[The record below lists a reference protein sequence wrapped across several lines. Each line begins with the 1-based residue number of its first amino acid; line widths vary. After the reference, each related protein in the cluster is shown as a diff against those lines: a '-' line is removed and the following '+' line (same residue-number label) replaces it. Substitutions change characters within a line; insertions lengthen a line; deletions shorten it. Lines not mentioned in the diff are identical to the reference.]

1 MVDPFEPDD
10 GGPVLPPGP
19 RRSTYTPPPAGAQ
32 YEPGSLV
39 RDAVPLP
46 TPSPF
51 PAHDEP
57 ELDDL
62 EADLERVDESPV
74 SHAAEPVDMAVEPT
88 RVVWH
93 VETPQSAP
101 VEAVSP
107 HSAPSETPFS
117 PEAAAVEEPG
127 TTTSAAPPPT
137 AAEQLGLPS
146 VPPPPTRV
154 SLSDD
159 DLAAVLDP
167 AAAPP
172 GSTAELIDLF
182 EQQLTM
188 RAEEAQRL
196 ALWERAVRESGVP
209 RADELVESVRSAF
222 TGIIDVVPPA
232 VDPDDPWARYP
243 GASTPPATSPDDRE
257 PLVLPPVVAPASGD
271 EAAAAGE
278 PTVSADDALDAQS
291 APDAPTGQG
300 LTEALASFPPPFG
313 LVPSAV
319 VPPPIDDA
327 QTAGLADGDAADDA
341 SSDSDGSSDSVAPET
356 PIALDSPDAATEPP
370 PLVEPPLVEP
380 PLIEPWL
387 VDPPLVETATVA
399 RATPAAPLGAPT
411 GPIMMSPAAVA
422 AAALGFD
429 ELLRSAPAAP
439 SAMEPAPELG
449 LTPAEELTPTE
460 ASTPVRSAS
469 ETLTTGPTP
478 SGSLRAV
485 PVADSGAR
493 SNPPALRVEASA
505 LEPTPVA
512 LRAGRS
518 IRLFWLWFAVNASI
532 VSVGLGG
539 VLVGLG
545 MSLRQAILSALVG
558 VAMSFLPLGLG
569 TLAGKWSGQ
578 PTMVVSRATF
588 GIVGNLLP
596 AILAVVTRLLWAAV
610 LLGMLGTGATAGLR
624 ASGLAP
630 GADPLALSGVIA
642 SVGLVLAAVVAGF
655 GYGLI
660 AIVAAAAS
668 ILAGLLVVLVIV
680 LTAPALDMGTALAI
694 PDGDWSLVL
703 TGAVIVFSLVGLA
716 WANSSGDLARYQ
728 AKGTI
733 GAGAVLFASLGA
745 TVPSFALIAW
755 GAALASSDPQL
766 GAALA
771 SDPIGAVAGILPA
784 GLGLP
789 LAVALSLLAAA
800 ALALYSGGFALLA
813 TGLRTSRPM
822 GVLIGVV
829 LTGAIAAPLVA
840 AAPSFDV
847 LLRDVLTTVAVPV
860 AAWAGIFGAETM
872 IRTRRVHSP
881 SLLQSGGVYPPVRWV
896 NTVTLIVASIV
907 GWGFT
912 SASLAGLDAQGF
924 LWGLVGASAPLADS
938 DAGVIVA
945 LLLGLLTPIAVGIPA
960 VKRLQAAEYQ
970 AVLDS

>member
-1 MVDPFEPDD
+1 MVDPSEPDD
-10 GGPVLPPGP
+10 DGPVTPPGP

-39 RDAVPLP
+39 RDAVPMPRPMPMPEGVELDA
-46 TPSPF
+46 S
-51 PAHDEP
+51 HDADGV
-57 ELDDL
+57 DDL
-62 EADLERVDESPV
+62 EVADLDAADTDAADTDAADAAVGVD
-74 SHAAEPVDMAVEPT
+74 AGDG
-88 RVVWH
+88 
-93 VETPQSAP
+93 AP
-101 VEAVSP
+101 VEPSRVLWRVEQADPAPTVAADATAEGIPSVS
-107 HSAPSETPFS
+107 
-117 PEAAAVEEPG
+117 
-127 TTTSAAPPPT
+127 T
-137 AAEQLGLPS
+137 AAEQLGLPG

-167 AAAPP
+167 SAAPP

-182 EQQLTM
+182 EQQLNL

-196 ALWERAVRESGVP
+196 SLWERAVRESGVP
-209 RADELVESVRSAF
+209 HADELVESVRSGF
-222 TGIIDVVPPA
+222 TGIIDVIPPS

-243 GASTPPATSPDDRE
+243 GESAPPTVSSDDPE
-257 PLVLPPVVAPASGD
+257 PLVLPPVVVAPPLVAPEPLEVADPLEAPEPLETRESPAARESLEVAADAPADGS
-271 EAAAAGE
+271 AAA
-278 PTVSADDALDAQS
+278 TVE
-291 APDAPTGQG
+291 APSGPELA
-300 LTEALASFPPPFG
+300 EALASFPPPFG

-319 VPPPIDDA
+319 VPPPIDDD
-327 QTAGLADGDAADDA
+327 ADHAETSDDEPA
-341 SSDSDGSSDSVAPET
+341 
-356 PIALDSPDAATEPP
+356 EPP
-370 PLVEPPLVEP
+370 ALVEPARVEP
-380 PLIEPWL
+380 AIAPAP
-387 VDPPLVETATVA
+387 AVA

-411 GPIMMSPAAVA
+411 GPIMTNPAAVA

-429 ELLRSAPAAP
+429 ELLRAELAAEL
-439 SAMEPAPELG
+439 EPTVAAAGP
-449 LTPAEELTPTE
+449 
-460 ASTPVRSAS
+460 AS
-469 ETLTTGPTP
+469 ETAPPTRTASETTVTGPTP
-478 SGSLRAV
+478 SGALRAV
-485 PVADSGAR
+485 PVPDSGAR

-558 VAMSFLPLGLG
+558 VAISFLPLGLG

-610 LLGMLGTGATAGLR
+610 LLGMLGAGVTAGLR
-624 ASGLAP
+624 ASGLAA
-630 GADPLALSGVIA
+630 GADPLALSGLIA
-642 SVGLVLAAVVAGF
+642 TIGLVLAAAVAGF
-655 GYGLI
+655 GYGMI

-680 LTAPALDMGTALAI
+680 LTAPALDMSAALAI

-703 TGAVIVFSLVGLA
+703 TGAVLVFSLVGLA

-771 SDPIGAVAGILPA
+771 TDPVGALAGILPA

-789 LAVALSLLAAA
+789 LVLAVALSLLAAA

-822 GVLIGVV
+822 SVLIGVV

-896 NTVTLIVASIV
+896 NTAMLVVASVI

-912 SASLAGLDAQGF
+912 SAALAGLDAQGY
-924 LWGLVGASAPLADS
+924 LWRLLAVEGPLVDS
-938 DAGVIVA
+938 DAGVIIA